1 MRMNKSEV
9 FFMKIDL
16 RLVSP
21 LEKIFPDEPPRGGY
35 LHASALKNEVASLQA
50 AWIAPEGPMRDYV
63 DLRVVSDAPVHL
75 RRVRCVPVTF
85 PTFPDAD
92 ADYLRKAPGLYP
104 DALEELPSLR
114 LAAYCFHWE
123 AVWIDIENAAPGAHA
138 VSVQLFRPQ
147 DGVLLAEKTFTLT
160 VIDAELP
167 PQELIHTKWFHCDC
181 LCQYYGVEMWSE
193 EFWRICENYVR
204 AMVRRGINM
213 LLTPVHTPPLDT
225 AVGGE
230 RMTCQ
235 LVDISLGNGGYEF
248 GFDRLDRWVEM
259 AKRCGVEYYEIAH
272 LFTQW
277 GAKHAPKI
285 VAQVNGQEQLLFGW
299 DTSATGDC
307 YVDFLRAYLPAL
319 KAELARL
326 GVLDRCY
333 FHISDEPSLSML
345 EDYKAARDYAC
356 HDLQGLPVIDA
367 LSSFEF
373 YSTGAVEHPVPA
385 INHIQPFVDAGV
397 PGLWT
402 YYCIGQYKD
411 VSNMFMAMP
420 SQRNRIL
427 GVMLYKYNLAGFLQ
441 WGYNFWNA
449 QQSTHPIDPWVSTD
463 CDGFTPA
470 GDAFQV
476 YPAKDGTPVES
487 LRMMVTA
494 QALYDLRA
502 FRLLESLRG
511 RDFVMNLIE
520 GEVGEITFTDYPR
533 DAAYLP
539 ALREKVNSEIAQA
552 LARS

>member
-1 MRMNKSEV
+1 
-9 FFMKIDL
+9 MKIDL

-35 LHASALKNEVASLQA
+35 LRASALKNEVASFQA

-63 DLRVVSDAPVHL
+63 TLRVESDAPVHL

-92 ADYLRKAPGLYP
+92 ADYLRKTPGLYP
-104 DALEELPSLR
+104 DALEELPSAR
-114 LAAYCFHWE
+114 LAAYSFHWE
-123 AVWIDIENAAPGAHA
+123 AVWIDVENAAPGQHA
-138 VSVQLFRPQ
+138 VTVKLFNPQ
-147 DGVLLAEKTFTLT
+147 DDALLAEKTFTLT

-193 EFWRICENYVR
+193 DFWRICENYVR

-235 LVDISLGNGGYEF
+235 LVDVTLGNSGYEF
-248 GFDRLDRWVEM
+248 GFARLDRWVEM
-259 AKRCGVEYYEIAH
+259 ARRCGVEYYEIAH

-285 VAQVNGQEQLLFGW
+285 VASVNGHMQQIFGW

-319 KAELARL
+319 KAEFARL

-345 EDYKAARDYAC
+345 EDYRAARDYAC
-356 HDLQGLPVIDA
+356 HDLQGLPVVDA

-373 YSTGAVEHPVPA
+373 YATGAVEHPIPA
-385 INHIQPFVDAGV
+385 INHIQPFVDAKV
-397 PGLWT
+397 PSLWT

-420 SQRNRIL
+420 SQLNRIL
-427 GVMLYKYNLAGFLQ
+427 GVMLYKYDIAGFLQ

-449 QQSTHPIDPWVSTD
+449 QHSTHPINPWVSTD

-476 YPAKDGTPVES
+476 YPGPDGAPVES

-511 RDFVMNLIE
+511 RDFVMALIE
-520 GEVGEITFTDYPR
+520 GDVGEITFTDYPR

-539 ALREKVNSEIAQA
+539 ALREKVNAEIARA
-552 LARS
+552 LGA

>member
-1 MRMNKSEV
+1 
-9 FFMKIDL
+9 MKIDL

-35 LHASALKNEVASLQA
+35 LRASALKNEVASFQA

-63 DLRVVSDAPVHL
+63 TLRVESDAPVHL

-92 ADYLRKAPGLYP
+92 ADYLRKTPGLYP
-104 DALEELPSLR
+104 DALEELPSAR
-114 LAAYCFHWE
+114 LATYSFHWE
-123 AVWIDIENAAPGAHA
+123 AEWIDVENAAPGQHA
-138 VSVQLFRPQ
+138 VTVKLLNPQ
-147 DGVLLAEKTFTLT
+147 DETLLAEKKFTLT

-193 EFWRICENYVR
+193 DFWRICENYVR

-235 LVDISLGNGGYEF
+235 LVDVTLGNGGYEF

-259 AKRCGVEYYEIAH
+259 ARRCGVEYYEIAH

-285 VAQVNGQEQLLFGW
+285 VASVNGHMQQIFGW

-319 KAELARL
+319 KAEFARL

-345 EDYKAARDYAC
+345 EDYRAARDYAC
-356 HDLQGLPVIDA
+356 HDLQGLPVVDA

-373 YSTGAVEHPVPA
+373 YATGAVEHPIPA
-385 INHIQPFVDAGV
+385 INHIQPFVDAKV

-427 GVMLYKYNLAGFLQ
+427 GVMLYKYDIVGFLQ

-449 QQSTHPIDPWVSTD
+449 QYSTHPINPWVSTD

-476 YPAKDGTPVES
+476 YPGPDGAPVES

-511 RDFVMNLIE
+511 RDFVMALIE
-520 GEVGEITFTDYPR
+520 GDVGEITFTDYPR

-539 ALREKVNSEIAQA
+539 ALREKVNAEIARA
-552 LARS
+552 LGV

>member
-1 MRMNKSEV
+1 M
-9 FFMKIDL
+9 D
-16 RLVSP
+16 
-21 LEKIFPDEPPRGGY
+21 
-35 LHASALKNEVASLQA
+35 
-50 AWIAPEGPMRDYV
+50 
-63 DLRVVSDAPVHL
+63 
-75 RRVRCVPVTF
+75 VT
-85 PTFPDAD
+85 
-92 ADYLRKAPGLYP
+92 
-104 DALEELPSLR
+104 
-114 LAAYCFHWE
+114 
-123 AVWIDIENAAPGAHA
+123 
-138 VSVQLFRPQ
+138 
-147 DGVLLAEKTFTLT
+147 
-160 VIDAELP
+160 
-167 PQELIHTKWFHCDC
+167 
-181 LCQYYGVEMWSE
+181 
-193 EFWRICENYVR
+193 
-204 AMVRRGINM
+204 
-213 LLTPVHTPPLDT
+213 
-225 AVGGE
+225 
-230 RMTCQ
+230 
-235 LVDISLGNGGYEF
+235 LGNGGYEF

-259 AKRCGVEYYEIAH
+259 ARRCGVEYYEIAH

-285 VAQVNGQEQLLFGW
+285 VASVNGHMQQIFGW

-319 KAELARL
+319 KAEFARL

-345 EDYKAARDYAC
+345 EDYRAARDYAC
-356 HDLQGLPVIDA
+356 HDLQGLPVVDA

-373 YSTGAVEHPVPA
+373 YATGAVEHPIPA
-385 INHIQPFVDAGV
+385 INHIQPFVDAKV

-427 GVMLYKYNLAGFLQ
+427 GVMLYKYDIVGFLQ

-449 QQSTHPIDPWVSTD
+449 QYSTHPINPWVSTD

-476 YPAKDGTPVES
+476 YPGPDGAPVES

-511 RDFVMNLIE
+511 RDFVMALIE
-520 GEVGEITFTDYPR
+520 GDVGEITFTDYPR

-539 ALREKVNSEIAQA
+539 ALREKVNAEIARA
-552 LARS
+552 LGV

>member
-1 MRMNKSEV
+1 
-9 FFMKIDL
+9 MKIDL